1 MLSVVPSGGDL
12 IIADV
17 PTMPPAPGWFS
28 TTTDAP
34 SAVDSAGEAAR
45 VMVST
50 PDAVATGR
58 MKRTTLVWPDA
69 MFDHSVDAPSA
80 DVRYQSRH
88 LACGASMRVFM
99 RLSFLSP
106 CFNYATAACASSVS
120 IFSFE

>member
-1 MLSVVPSGGDL
+1 MLSVLPSGGDL

-28 TTTDAP
+28 TTTEAP
-34 SAVDSAGEAAR
+34 SAVDSACDEAR
-45 VMVST
+45 VIVST

-58 MKRTTLVWPDA
+58 MKRTTLVWPCA
-69 MFDHSVDAPSA
+69 MLDQSVDAPSCE
-80 DVRYQSRH
+80 RRSGRS
-88 LACGASMRVFM
+88 ACGASMCRVDAF
-99 RLSFLSP
+99 SFLSP